1 MIDGKAIPVIN
12 RTPQLFQRWAELNAF
27 TALMRTNEGITPD
40 LSLQFNGTPEILAHF
55 ARCSRIY
62 KGLAAYRKRLVSRK
76 PRRRAFRSA
85 GISSCTIRT
94 TPTRTASA
102 INSCSGG
109 M

>member
-1 MIDGKAIPVIN
+1 
-12 RTPQLFQRWAELNAF
+12 
-27 TALMRTNEGITPD
+27 MRTNEGITPD
-40 LSLQFNGTPEILAHF
+40 LSLQFNSTPEVLAHF
-55 ARCSRIY
+55 ARCSKIY
-62 KGLAAYRKRLVSRK
+62 RGLAAYRKRLVARR
-76 PRRRAFRSA
+76 RRRAFRSA